1 MANMFYNCSS
11 LRSIDIS
18 SFNTINVENMNSM
31 FYGCILLESLNLFN
45 FNTIKVKDM
54 ANTFTGCRSLKSI
67 NLSSFNTINVENM
80 NSMFSGCI
88 LLESLNLFSFN
99 TIKVKDMSNMFYG
112 CSSLK
117 SINLSNFFTDN
128 LENMNSM
135 FAQCISIESIILFNF
150 NTLKVKDMA
159 KIFEGCRA
167 LKSIDLS
174 NFVTKNTEN
183 MNSMFSQ
190 CTALE
195 SLNLSNFDTTVVQSM
210 DYMFYNCSSLSIL
223 DISNFNFLQS
233 SIEQIF
239 FGLINLSYINLYNV
253 KDNKKKIVA
262 CTLNTDTNIEK
273 IFYVCQQEYLITN
286 TKSLDCCDY
295 YDNEA
300 HCDFN
305 KTTNNN
311 NIAISKEIMNG
322 YNNILLEIEDKN
334 YQVIQTENMVL
345 QFSTVN
351 DQLTNT
357 SNMVS
362 SIDLGECEDKL
373 REQEGLNETEEFL
386 MIKLDIKNKTTN
398 ATLVQYEIF
407 NPRNF
412 SKVSLDV
419 CKNITIKI
427 TVPVI
432 LEQTQLSLICNVEG
446 YGYNVFD
453 INDDFYNDVCSL
465 YTAENGA
472 DMVLS
477 SRKNRIYD
485 SIKEINLCQEG
496 CEFSKFDTN
505 KSKAECNCNVQTN
518 ETVTDVSKISFG
530 KSDFFDNFYSTL
542 FNSNFRVIKCAK
554 LMFSLKGMKS
564 NYGFYVMTFL
574 LVSFIAFVI
583 VHLIVG
589 QTRIINIINNILK
602 SKGINEN
609 NDNNNNYNNNQ
620 TENKEPETENKI
632 KREIDIRNNMDRPE
646 TKDDLNADIKI
657 EDLQAPVRRRNQKI
671 YKPKKTQFETKKDI
685 VIYNTT
691 DEINDKIE
699 EKENKKEE
707 DKNVEKVTQKDS
719 NDKKEDAI
727 EQYKDLTDEEKN
739 ELDYEVAI
747 IVDKRTFWQ
756 YYISLLKREH
766 LIIFTF
772 ITADDYNLRQIKIL
786 LFIVSFALFF
796 AINAFFFGDDT
807 MDQIY
812 VDNAIFNILFQ
823 LPQILYSS
831 VISSVIDMILH
842 KLTISEEQIL
852 DMKKEKDIEKCKQK
866 ANKVKN
872 TLKLKLIIF
881 LVLSSILMLIFWY
894 FISCFCAVYGNTQHI
909 LIEDTFISFGTSML
923 YPFGL
928 KIVPTIFRIPALRAP
943 KRDRKYL
950 YKISLLLNKFL

>member
-1 MANMFYNCSS
+1 
-11 LRSIDIS
+11 
-18 SFNTINVENMNSM
+18 
-31 FYGCILLESLNLFN
+31 
-45 FNTIKVKDM
+45 
-54 ANTFTGCRSLKSI
+54 
-67 NLSSFNTINVENM
+67 
-80 NSMFSGCI
+80 
-88 LLESLNLFSFN
+88 
-99 TIKVKDMSNMFYG
+99 
-112 CSSLK
+112 
-117 SINLSNFFTDN
+117 
-128 LENMNSM
+128 
-135 FAQCISIESIILFNF
+135 
-150 NTLKVKDMA
+150 
-159 KIFEGCRA
+159 
-167 LKSIDLS
+167 
-174 NFVTKNTEN
+174 
-183 MNSMFSQ
+183 
-190 CTALE
+190 
-195 SLNLSNFDTTVVQSM
+195 
-210 DYMFYNCSSLSIL
+210 
-223 DISNFNFLQS
+223 
-233 SIEQIF
+233 
-239 FGLINLSYINLYNV
+239 
-253 KDNKKKIVA
+253 
-262 CTLNTDTNIEK
+262 
-273 IFYVCQQEYLITN
+273 
-286 TKSLDCCDY
+286 
-295 YDNEA
+295 
-300 HCDFN
+300 
-305 KTTNNN
+305 
-311 NIAISKEIMNG
+311 
-322 YNNILLEIEDKN
+322 
-334 YQVIQTENMVL
+334 MVL

-357 SNMVS
+357 SNKVS

-432 LEQTQLSLICNVEG
+432 LAQTQLSLISNVEE

-485 SIKEINLCQEG
+485 SVKEINLCQEG
-496 CEFSKFDTN
+496 CQFSKFDTN
-505 KSKAECNCNVQTN
+505 TSKAQCNCNVQTN
-518 ETVTDVSKISFG
+518 ETETDVSKLSFG
-530 KSDFFDNFYSTL
+530 KSEFFDNFYSTL
-542 FNSNFRVIKCAK
+542 FNSNFRVIKCAN

-574 LVSFIAFVI
+574 LVSFIAFII

-602 SKGINEN
+602 SKGISEN
-609 NDNNNNYNNNQ
+609 NDNNKNNDNNQ
-620 TENKEPETENKI
+620 AENKEPETENKI
-632 KREIDIRNNMDRPE
+632 KREIDLRNNMDRPE

-657 EDLQAPVRRRNQKI
+657 EDLQAPVRRRNQNI
-671 YKPKKTQFETKKDI
+671 YKPKKTQFESKKDI

-707 DKNVEKVTQKDS
+707 DKNAEKVTQKTS
-719 NDKKEDAI
+719 NDKKEDTI

-812 VDNAIFNILFQ
+812 VDNAIFNMLFQ

-881 LVLSSILMLIFWY
+881 LVLSSILMLFFWY